1 MRKAPLR
8 NIDWRIVW
16 PESSAVCTEL
26 IKFERTKMA
35 GLRKF
40 ATSSNITSL
49 LKRQFSSRS
58 ILRAAAVDISNPA
71 QADRSSEPLSG
82 ALAAKEKGPWKEL
95 NKEDKIACKYV
106 LLKFGDASYSIMKQK
121 TILVFFLN

>member
-1 MRKAPLR
+1 M
-8 NIDWRIVW
+8 
-16 PESSAVCTEL
+16 CTEL
-26 IKFERTKMA
+26 TKFNQIKMA

-40 ATSSNITSL
+40 ATSSNITSVL
-49 LKRQFSSRS
+49 RRQFSSQP

-95 NKEDKIACKYV
+95 NKEDKIARKYMI
-106 LLKFGDASYSIMKQK
+106 LKFVDI
-121 TILVFFLN
+121 TL

>member
-1 MRKAPLR
+1 
-8 NIDWRIVW
+8 
-16 PESSAVCTEL
+16 
-26 IKFERTKMA
+26 MA

-40 ATSSNITSL
+40 ATSSNITSVL
-49 LKRQFSSRS
+49 RRQFSSQP

-95 NKEDKIACKYV
+95 NKEDKIARKYMI
-106 LLKFGDASYSIMKQK
+106 LKFVYI
-121 TILVFFLN
+121 TLW